1 MDDVLTPESAN
12 AAELTVEGSP
22 PSQHTNVSV
31 GMPPKELS
39 PRVATLAGI
48 LTLASLLPWNAYEP
62 MVCSEVRPLRSTL
75 VMALP

>member
-1 MDDVLTPESAN
+1 MDDVLTPEPAN

-48 LTLASLLPWNAYEP
+48 LTLASLLP
-62 MVCSEVRPLRSTL
+62 
-75 VMALP
+75 